1 MRSFPEPV
9 FTPVAENIKA
19 NREDERK
26 SLINRFADRQR
37 KLVDKIRNEK
47 LSREDICV
55 LLSNDADH
63 LENQAAELNHV

>member
-1 MRSFPEPV
+1 MRTFPEPV

-26 SLINRFADRQR
+26 TLIDGFADRQR
-37 KLVDKIRNEK
+37 SLAYTILKEK
-47 LSREDICV
+47 LNYRDV
-55 LLSNDADH
+55 HQLLMSEAEQ

>member
-1 MRSFPEPV
+1 MRTFPEPI

-26 SLINRFADRQR
+26 SLISGFADRQR
-37 KLVDKIRNEK
+37 SLAYKVLSEK
-47 LSREDICV
+47 LSYGEIYQ
-55 LLSNDADH
+55 LLMSEADY